1 MLCNC
6 AILFILVASGR
17 DTADAI
23 TNTVTVV
30 VCRRPACKN
39 GGVEV
44 GEEPVRKE
52 ERWGG
57 GA

>member
-17 DTADAI
+17 DTANAI

-39 GGVEV
+39 DVEV

>member
-1 MLCNC
+1 MLCDC

-23 TNTVTVV
+23 MNTVTVV

-39 GGVEV
+39 GVEA

>member
-17 DTADAI
+17 DTANAI

-39 GGVEV
+39 GVEV